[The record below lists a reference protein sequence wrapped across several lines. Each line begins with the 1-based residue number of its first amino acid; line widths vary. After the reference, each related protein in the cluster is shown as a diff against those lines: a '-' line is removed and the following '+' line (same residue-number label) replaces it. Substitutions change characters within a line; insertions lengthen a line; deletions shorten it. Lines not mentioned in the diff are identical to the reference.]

1 MHKSSQVKFVL
12 EGRGYS
18 SVHGGGSAAGI
29 PIYPEGARLCL
40 SACPGNGQVKKIVA
54 TPLRIISGT
63 ALSVMDFDIKF

>member
-18 SVHGGGSAAGI
+18 SVVGAAQLVFRFI
-29 PIYPEGARLCL
+29 LRVRVRLCL
-40 SACPGNGQVKKIVA
+40 SACPGDGQVKKIVA